1 MTSSGAI
8 VNIALMISPR
18 KSLVTL
24 LALSL
29 LGLSVVS
36 SRADD
41 GAATGATGSSEDRVK
56 VEFPING
63 GVAKGV
69 TKGGLIYPVPTNK
82 AGLAAAAG
90 YGINYHGGALMN
102 DAGGVNINI
111 IWYGNWGTDTAKTI
125 LPNFIQSLNNSPYY
139 AINSTYTDGNGVAV
153 TPKVNLVGQYT
164 YAWPTAGYGTT
175 LTDANI
181 LSLAQGSLGK
191 GTIPAALDLNA
202 IYLVLTAQGISE
214 RSGTSSFLTS
224 FCGWHS
230 SVVMNNAAAS
240 QATNMKYSF
249 VGNGG
254 TSAACSAQTAASP
267 NGNVGADGMA
277 SVIAHEIVE
286 AVTDPDGTAWWN
298 STSGMENGDLCAWKF
313 GTTYSATTTQVINGT
328 VSGASNN
335 GAGKSATVTSAAN
348 NGVTAVNKLTTVAN
362 NSTGTLAGTSVTFT
376 HSGAASSIKVGDLVT
391 IPTLPAP
398 YAGLV
403 ITNKVVTAAPT
414 TRSFTISIATNPGTA
429 SLTIPT
435 ATTINVTAKRAG
447 TTITFTNSGTNTFVV
462 GDQVTVASAPAPY
475 NVAGTAITARTNTTF
490 TVAVAT
496 PAGTAAITAQSLAAT
511 TPAKAGTTI
520 TYTVTAGTFV
530 VGDKVTITG
539 APTDYNVT
547 NAAITSVATGS
558 FTVTVATPAN
568 TAAATFA
575 PAVAVTGSH
584 TVGGGIYNMTLG
596 GANYLIQQNWANRAP
611 GGVCA
616 LS

>member
-1 MTSSGAI
+1 MLT
-8 VNIALMISPR
+8 PR
-18 KSLVTL
+18 RSLVTL

-41 GAATGATGSSEDRVK
+41 GAATGATSSTEDRVK

-69 TKGGLIYPVPTNK
+69 TKGGLIYPVATNK

-90 YGINYHGGALMN
+90 YGIDYHGGALMN

-164 YAWPTAGYGTT
+164 YAWPTTGYGTT

-214 RSGTSSFLTS
+214 KSGTSSFLKQ

-230 SVVMNNAAAS
+230 SVVMNNAAAP

-254 TSAACSAQTAASP
+254 TSVACSAQTAASP

-277 SVIAHEIVE
+277 SVVAHEIVE
-286 AVTDPDGTAWWN
+286 AVTDPDGTGWWN
-298 STSGMENGDLCAWKF
+298 LTSGMENGDLCAWKF
-313 GTTYSATTTQVINGT
+313 GTTTAATTTQVINGT

-335 GAGKSATVTSAAN
+335 GAGKSATVTSATN
-348 NGVTAVNKLTTVAN
+348 DGVTVTNRVTAVAN
-362 NSTGTLAGTSVTFT
+362 NATGTSATFTYTGTS
-376 HSGAASSIKVGDLVT
+376 SSIKIGDLVT

-398 YAGLV
+398 YSSLA
-403 ITNKVVTAAPT
+403 ITKLPVTATPST
-414 TRSFTISIATNPGTA
+414 KTFTISVPTPSGAVVQT
-429 SLTIPT
+429 SLT
-435 ATTINVTAKRAG
+435 ATTINAVAIRVGKN
-447 TTITFTNSGTNTFVV
+447 ITFTNSGTNTFVV

-475 NVAGTAITARTNTTF
+475 NVAGAAITARTNTTF

-496 PAGTAAITAQSLAAT
+496 PAGTAAITAQSLSAT
-511 TPAKAGTTI
+511 TPAKGGTTI
-520 TYTVTAGTFV
+520 TYSVTAGTFV

-539 APTDYNVT
+539 APTNYNVT

-584 TVGGGIYNMTLG
+584 TVGGGVYNLTLG
-596 GANYLIQQNWANRAP
+596 GANYLIQQNWANRAS
-611 GGVCA
+611 GGVCV